1 MRYANDIL
9 QELETKRERT
19 DFQCQ
24 TCLEVNAHSSLKQVP
39 LEMPAINAGALLG
52 EKLECT

>member
-19 DFQCQ
+19 DFQFQ
-24 TCLEVNAHSSLKQVP
+24 TCFEVNAHSSLKQVP